1 VPEPGTWM
9 TMLLGFAAIGWTLR
23 RNKLGQPL
31 TL

>member
-1 VPEPGTWM
+1 M